1 MISCQLVLSPRWQG
15 LLLLIFLTAF
25 VVFREGM
32 AFSPEHQ
39 QPLAWQSTS
48 GTAAGRERSRH
59 RIFPCDSCLQLAM
72 KDNNN
77 DQEEDNDDNHG
88 TENAPPPTMPTA
100 DLTRALVR
108 LDRQWKLQQKL
119 QPGWLSRW
127 SQISIDGDD
136 DDNDTSIE
144 SDPAPFLK
152 VPAQPNYVYLLEP
165 PNKALPSS
173 VIVFCGGALLGQ
185 FPQVA
190 YNELLIRLSDRLGAA
205 VIAVPYTLSMDHF
218 QLAKSVG
225 ELARKAL
232 IHCEE
237 DVKLS
242 YPTNLPTYL
251 LGHSLGCK
259 LMIIYMAATNQQ
271 FEGIGLMSFNN
282 FAFSQTIAMAR
293 EFANQ
298 LGQVANTD
306 YARERVPDD
315 TAAASDSTRGIFNQL
330 FAFAETAV
338 SFLGL
343 DFTPTSKEMDRIISL
358 KYDQKQQDKT
368 RMFCFDR
375 DTMDNTQEMVQA
387 CQGTGPK
394 VSSLPGTHLAP
405 VYFQFGLNRLPEDV
419 RELARSAAGDFQGA
433 SFGNEKELN
442 ALVDEVSNWI
452 LGKEPSK
459 RPDWQN
465 EPARL
470 MPGSTPSSA
479 E

>member
-1 MISCQLVLSPRWQG
+1 MISCQLLLLPPRWQG
-15 LLLLIFLTAF
+15 LLLLVTAF
-25 VVFREGM
+25 VVFREGCW
-32 AFSPEHQ
+32 AFFP
-39 QPLAWQSTS
+39 TS
-48 GTAAGRERSRH
+48 IEQHSLGWHSITPGRAASHGFSRQ
-59 RIFPCDSCLQLAM
+59 RILPYDNFLQHAM
-72 KDNNN
+72 KNN
-77 DQEEDNDDNHG
+77 DNDE
-88 TENAPPPTMPTA
+88 TESAPPPTTPTA

-108 LDRQWKLQQKL
+108 LDRQWKLQQKF

-127 SQISIDGDD
+127 SQIFIKGDD
-136 DDNDTSIE
+136 DIGTSTE
-144 SDPAPFLK
+144 TNPALFPK
-152 VPAQPNYVYLLEP
+152 ATVQPNYVYLLEP

-173 VIVFCGGALLGQ
+173 VIVFCGGAGLGQ

-205 VIAVPYTLSMDHF
+205 VIAVPYTLGMDHF
-218 QLAKSVG
+218 QLAKIVG

-237 DVKLS
+237 DSKLS

-251 LGHSLGCK
+251 LSHSLGCK
-259 LMIIYMAATNQQ
+259 LMTIYLAATNQQ

-298 LGQVANTD
+298 LGQVGNTEQANAAT
-306 YARERVPDD
+306 
-315 TAAASDSTRGIFNQL
+315 TASAASDSTREILNQV
-330 FAFAETAV
+330 FSFAETAV
-338 SFLGL
+338 SFMGL

-358 KYDQKQQDKT
+358 KYDQQQQEKT

-375 DTMDNTQEMVQA
+375 DTMDNTQEMVEA

-405 VYFQFGLNRLPEDV
+405 VYFQFGLDQLPEDV
-419 RELARSAAGDFQGA
+419 RELSRSVVGDFQGA
-433 SFGNEKELN
+433 SFGNEKELD
-442 ALVDEVSNWI
+442 ALVDEVSDWI

-470 MPGSTPSSA
+470 GPGSTASSA
-479 E
+479 